1 MAPKSLEINA
11 EPAVLKWARESAG
24 IPATK
29 VAERLGIS
37 QELINQWESGGK
49 RPTLRQL
56 EELANSIYKRPL
68 AAFFL
73 PSPPKEPPPPKDF
86 RTFDSRG
93 AQPLSPKTLLAIRRA
108 RRLQILST
116 ELARSLD
123 IISKPRFPKLS
134 LDQKPE
140 QAAAELRKTF
150 KIDVSTQR
158 RWKNAGEAL
167 DQWQRVVQSQQI
179 HVFQMSMPLDE
190 SRALSLTH
198 EYFPAIV
205 LNAKDSVNAKI
216 FSLFHEYCHILLND
230 GGLCGDML
238 SADGQDVEKYC
249 NHLAGAI
256 LVPGEALLAHPIVA
270 SNSRKSDWSDEAL
283 MNLSAE
289 FKVSQIVILRRLLV
303 HQKTTQEFY
312 ARKHEEGLAKSRS
325 KAKII
330 MHAPKPPRKCVRNNG
345 VPFISMVLEAHRKDK
360 ITYSDVADYLST
372 KLKYLPKIEEIVNKA
387 V

>member
-1 MAPKSLEINA
+1 MPPRLLEINV

-24 IPATK
+24 IPATN
-29 VAERLGIS
+29 VAERLDIS
-37 QELINQWESGGK
+37 PELINQWESGGK

-73 PSPPKEPPPPKDF
+73 PSPPKEPPLPKDF
-86 RTFDSRG
+86 RTLDSKR

-116 ELARSLD
+116 ELAKSLN
-123 IISKPRFPKLS
+123 IISKPRFLKLS
-134 LDQKPE
+134 LNQNPE
-140 QAAAELRKTF
+140 QAAAELRKAF
-150 KIDVSTQR
+150 KLKVSSQR
-158 RWKNAGEAL
+158 LWKNASEAL
-167 DQWQRVVQSQQI
+167 DQWRRVVQSQQI
-179 HVFQMSMPLDE
+179 HVFQMSMPLDD

-205 LNAKDSVNAKI
+205 LNTKDSINGKI

-230 GGLCGDML
+230 EGICGEML
-238 SADGQDVEKYC
+238 SAEAQEIERYC
-249 NHLAGAI
+249 NHFAGAI
-256 LVPGEALLAHPIVA
+256 LAPIEALLAHPIVA
-270 SNSRKSDWSDEAL
+270 SKGRNIEWSDEEL
-283 MNLSAE
+283 QRLSLD
-289 FKVSQIVILRRLLV
+289 FKVSQEVLLRRLLL

-312 ARKHEEGLAKSRS
+312 ARKQEEWQEKYRS
-325 KAKII
+325 KTKAI
-330 MHAPKPPRKCVRNNG
+330 MRQPKPPRKCVRDNG